1 MINRDVVRLY
11 EKWSAGGIGLSH
23 RVSQH
28 LLGHFDARITSALLR
43 SNLQLLINLLQ
54 AGLLSMGFVGG
65 VMVAGAFIVRMP

>member
-1 MINRDVVRLY
+1 LINRDVVRLY

>member
-1 MINRDVVRLY
+1 MARLY
-11 EKWSAGGIGLSH
+11 EKWSAGRIGLSH

-28 LLGHFDARITSALLR
+28 LLDHFDARITSALLR